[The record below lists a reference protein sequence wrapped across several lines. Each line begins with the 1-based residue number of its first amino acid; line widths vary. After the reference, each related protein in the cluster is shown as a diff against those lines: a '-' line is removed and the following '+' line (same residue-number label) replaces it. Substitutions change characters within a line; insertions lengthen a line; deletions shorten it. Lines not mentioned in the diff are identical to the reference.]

1 MSVDTTN
8 RTYKKPRRRRTINNA
23 MVNTQDVSIAPGAEN
38 INWRR
43 IAKKKLTDREL
54 RMLYKRQQVV
64 DKLITAAIVQF
75 IQRNS
80 STFDFNVCIN
90 IYKDKIR
97 PKLINPQSAIMSLC
111 AQSIA
116 NLLKNWK
123 GYTPISKDIPLFRD
137 YFTASRHWFDSKK
150 VRAMAINFWIPS
162 MQLIR
167 EFAMN
172 AAAQLFPNCQDVFR
186 TTFAEYLNVM
196 VLGSVFEG
204 KIKFPNAGIMWLI
217 PARCF
222 KVFLERYNHR
232 LRINVTQQSNDNQV
246 LRSEFVQCINSKH
259 DELKSAVNQFI
270 ASSTTHTRKPASDE
284 STNTASNYSAS
295 HESPWRQPP
304 INRTQSILPSYALH
318 QNYPLQDT
326 STQHQNY
333 PLDPVSEPFGAME
346 HTYTSRVPLQQ
357 NHDYVDNPPPMNPW
371 SFDQMNH
378 NQS

>member
-1 MSVDTTN
+1 MSVDDTTH
-8 RTYKKPRRRRTINNA
+8 KKARRRRTIKNA
-23 MVNTQDVSIAPGAEN
+23 IVNIDASTESGPEN

-43 IAKKKLTDREL
+43 IAKKKLTNREL
-54 RMLYKRQQVV
+54 GMLYKRQQIL
-64 DKLITAAIVQF
+64 DKIITASILQF
-75 IQRNS
+75 IERNS
-80 STFDFNVCIN
+80 TTFDFNICFN

-97 PKLINPQSAIMSLC
+97 QKLVNPQSAIMSLC

-217 PARCF
+217 PATSF

-232 LRINVTQQSNDNQV
+232 L
-246 LRSEFVQCINSKH
+246 
-259 DELKSAVNQFI
+259 
-270 ASSTTHTRKPASDE
+270 
-284 STNTASNYSAS
+284 
-295 HESPWRQPP
+295 
-304 INRTQSILPSYALH
+304 
-318 QNYPLQDT
+318 
-326 STQHQNY
+326 
-333 PLDPVSEPFGAME
+333 
-346 HTYTSRVPLQQ
+346 
-357 NHDYVDNPPPMNPW
+357 
-371 SFDQMNH
+371 
-378 NQS
+378 